1 MKKMF
6 YFFAIILLFFNS
18 CKEIIEGKKGYGPDC
33 KGYDKGVASMNLP
46 ELSTTEYNSVK
57 TAFYRLGHWTSCRD
71 YRMPL
76 SVHDTL
82 MVYGYITDT
91 FQYKT
96 VLFYKITEKSAKA
109 DNVPFVLLH
118 AGDLHSLPDS
128 TMQSIHKKI
137 SNNSGKRIYVRDELL
152 MTDCMTITRGLPSE
166 IIPGDWG
173 DDGPRFSV
181 PLIIVRNK
189 ESIRFEN

>member
-1 MKKMF
+1 MRRVF
-6 YFFAIILLFFNS
+6 YFLAIILLFLHS
-18 CKEIIEGKKGYGPDC
+18 CKKGGYGPDC
-33 KGYDKGVASMNLP
+33 KGYDKGVARMKIP
-46 ELSTTEYNSVK
+46 ELSITDYNTVK

-91 FQYKT
+91 FHCEYYSDF
-96 VLFYKITEKSAKA
+96 FYKITEKSTKA

-128 TMQSIHKKI
+128 TTQSIHKTI
-137 SNNSGKRIYVRDELL
+137 SNNSGKRIYVRGELS
-152 MTDCMTITRGLPSE
+152 MAECMVVTRGLPSE

-173 DDGPRFSV
+173 DDGPWFSV
-181 PLIIVRNK
+181 PLILVRSN
-189 ESIRFEN
+189 ENIRFEN